1 MANNETTPKWITT
14 RTQADIDNDTELA
27 YITYTDLNRIG
38 EHINELL
45 TMAGFSS
52 TELCKT
58 DWEKITSQNSENN
71 FPTQN
76 TIYIMLWKISL
87 LCKEYE
93 VDFEIYKNK
102 ENRLGN
108 YLTIYHMNYI
118 EETLH
123 NLYLK
128 LTDAQN
134 SST

>member
-1 MANNETTPKWITT
+1 MANDETTPKWITT

-38 EHINELL
+38 ERINELMI
-45 TMAGFSS
+45 MADYSS
-52 TELCKT
+52 APCKT

-76 TIYIMLWKISL
+76 IIFYMLRSINL
-87 LCKEYE
+87 LCKDYGI
-93 VDFEIYKNK
+93 DFEIYKNK
-102 ENRLGN
+102 ENRLGK

>member
-27 YITYTDLNRIG
+27 YITYTDLNRIS

-45 TMAGFSS
+45 TMAGFSADP
-52 TELCKT
+52 CKT

-71 FPTQN
+71 FPTQD

-87 LCKEYE
+87 LCKDYGI
-93 VDFEIYKNK
+93 DFEIYKNK

>member
-27 YITYTDLNRIG
+27 YITYTDLNRIS

-45 TMAGFSS
+45 TMAGFSAGP
-52 TELCKT
+52 CKT

-71 FPTQN
+71 FPTQD

-87 LCKEYE
+87 LCKDYGI
-93 VDFEIYKNK
+93 DFEIYKNK

>member
-1 MANNETTPKWITT
+1 MANDETTPKWITT

-38 EHINELL
+38 ERINELMI
-45 TMAGFSS
+45 MADFS
-52 TELCKT
+52 TDLCKT

-87 LCKEYE
+87 LCKEYGI
-93 VDFEIYKNK
+93 DFEIYKNTK
-102 ENRLGN
+102 IRTGAN
-108 YLTIYHMNYI
+108 LTIYHMNYI